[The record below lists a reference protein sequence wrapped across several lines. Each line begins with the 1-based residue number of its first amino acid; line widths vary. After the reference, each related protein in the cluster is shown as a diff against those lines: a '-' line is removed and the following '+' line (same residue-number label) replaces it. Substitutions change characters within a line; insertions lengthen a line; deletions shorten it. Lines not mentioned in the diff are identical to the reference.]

1 MTSERL
7 PGGTPITGCGAGFI
21 VLSLLIS
28 SPLINGLR
36 GLSQTLV
43 IGWVPRPSN
52 SSPKTNGVNWPH
64 SHGTQPAIPALP
76 QPCGPRRASINRCG
90 IYLLFL
96 SFSPSTLKKGQRRC
110 TLEMA
115 GIVLPS
121 TFLVGYLVTA
131 QQGSP
136 NSIAGSTSILP
147 PHGRR
152 HKYF

>member
-1 MTSERL
+1 MWCWFYSVVPFNFFT
-7 PGGTPITGCGAGFI
+7 
-21 VLSLLIS
+21 
-28 SPLINGLR
+28 LINGSR

-64 SHGTQPAIPALP
+64 SHGTQPAIPAVP
-76 QPCGPRRASINRCG
+76 QPCGSRRASINRCR
-90 IYLLFL
+90 IYFLLL
-96 SFSPSTLKKGQRRC
+96 SFRPSTLKKGQHRS

-115 GIVLPS
+115 GIVFPS

-152 HKYF
+152 HRYF